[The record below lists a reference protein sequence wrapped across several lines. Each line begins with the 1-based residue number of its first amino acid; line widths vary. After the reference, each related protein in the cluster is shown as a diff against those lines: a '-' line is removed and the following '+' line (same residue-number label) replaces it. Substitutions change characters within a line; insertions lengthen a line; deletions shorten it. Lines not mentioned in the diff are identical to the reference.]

1 MNTSD
6 FNFDL
11 PESLIA
17 RYPLENRSASRLLVA
32 GPNNHTIIDSQFA
45 QLADFLN
52 PGDLIVLNDTRVI
65 PARIYAQKPTG
76 GKVEILIERPLE
88 NCQALAHLGSNKRV
102 QLGQTLILPDR
113 SEVIVLDKQDR
124 LFILQFDSSEDF
136 FKRLDKIGH
145 MPLPPYLKREDT
157 PEDLTRYQ
165 TVYAAHKGSVAAPTA
180 GLHFDDDVF
189 RTLKE
194 KNIEVA
200 YLTLHVGAGTF
211 LPVQT
216 ENLKDHIMHHEW
228 MNLPQDVCDK
238 IIAAKT
244 RGSRIIAV
252 GTTSMRCLESVA
264 AMGPLKAYT
273 GETNLFILPG
283 FQFQIVDALITNFHL
298 PESTLLMLV
307 SAFAG
312 IDFTKKV
319 YKHAIDHDYRFY
331 SYGDSSLFF
340 KNTLR

>member
-32 GPNNHTIIDSQFA
+32 DPNNHTLTDSQFA

-52 PGDLIVLNDTRVI
+52 PGDLIVLNNTRVI
-65 PARIYAQKPTG
+65 PARVYAQKPTG

-102 QLGQTLILPDR
+102 QTGQTLILPDQ

-124 LFILQFDSSEDF
+124 LFILQFDPSEDF

-180 GLHFDDDVF
+180 GLHFDDNVF
-189 RTLKE
+189 RALKE
-194 KNIEVA
+194 KNIDIA

-216 ENLKDHIMHHEW
+216 ADVKDHIMHHEW
-228 MNLPQDVCDK
+228 MNLPQEVCDK
-238 IIAAKT
+238 VIAAKA
-244 RGSRIIAV
+244 RGSRVIAV
-252 GTTSMRCLESVA
+252 GTTSMRCLESAA

-273 GETNLFILPG
+273 GDTNLFILPG
-283 FQFQIVDALITNFHL
+283 FQFQVVDALITNFHL

-312 IDFTKKV
+312 VEFTQKA
-319 YKHAIDHDYRFY
+319 YQHAIDHSYRFY

-340 KNTLR
+340 KNTLL